1 MATIKKRYLLIGGL
15 AMVLTY
21 GFFSPGVFSDN
32 TRVGY
37 IESEEITKKFQD
49 FQEAQQ
55 RVDAAANAWK
65 KEFEGMQSSL
75 RMKEDSLEKYRL
87 VWSAPEKTN
96 MERAIVDLKGKIED
110 YWTHKFGPGNSEYT
124 QLDDE
129 TMRPIYQKI
138 FAAVQDVAKE
148 DKYDFVFDKTGEVLL
163 LYANPNNDL
172 TRDVMDKLG
181 IKDTGKTQLPQHQLP
196 GHPLPGHQIPGNPN
210 GQPGNSNGQPGNP
223 YGQPGNPN
231 GGGGNTPFGGQQQPH
246 N

>member
-1 MATIKKRYLLIGGL
+1 MAAVKKRYLLIGGL
-15 AMVLTY
+15 AMLLTY
-21 GFFSPGVFSDN
+21 GFFSPSMLDS

-37 IESEEITKKFQD
+37 IESEEITKKFPD

-87 VWSAPEKTN
+87 IWSAPEKLN
-96 MERAIVDLKGKIED
+96 MERDISDLKGKIQD

-148 DKYDFVFDKTGEVLL
+148 NKYDYVFDKTGEVLL
-163 LYANPNNDL
+163 LYANSNHDL

-181 IKDTGKTQLPQHQLP
+181 IKDTAKTKLPEHQLP
-196 GHPLPGHQIPGNPN
+196 GHQLPGSPN
-210 GQPGNSNGQPGNP
+210 GQPGSPNGQPGNP

-231 GGGGNTPFGGQQQPH
+231 GQSGNPNGGGYNPNGQQQPH
-246 N
+246 Y